1 MGEKDEVEEGEEKMK
16 TTSVDAM
23 IVERWRSLRKKRKS
37 SWVVSSETWQMRR
50 SDMGLVPRR

>member
-1 MGEKDEVEEGEEKMK
+1 MEVEEGEEKMK
-16 TTSVDAM
+16 TTSVEEM

-37 SWVVSSETWQMRR
+37 SWVVSSETWEMRR